1 MSPFLARCLHPYSIT
16 LVKVS
21 IFNLPIAVSHPL
33 NFSYVILLGES
44 RKAAK
49 ATSITAVRQ
58 KTFKELTVV
67 RRSTCQAFKETNPKT
82 IHWLICHNFIDPFC
96 SDCQLMLQGK
106 EMVVMFVSELKP
118 IEMSFKVIGT
128 GYSRKPQKL
137 E

>member
-1 MSPFLARCLHPYSIT
+1 MSLFLARCWHPCSIT

-21 IFNLPIAVSHPL
+21 IFNLPTAISHPL
-33 NFSYVILLGES
+33 NFSYVILLGGS

-49 ATSITAVRQ
+49 ATSLTAVRQ
-58 KTFKELTVV
+58 KTFKELTVL

-82 IHWLICHNFIDPFC
+82 ILWLSCHNFIDPFC

-118 IEMSFKVIGT
+118 IEMSF
-128 GYSRKPQKL
+128 
-137 E
+137 

>member
-1 MSPFLARCLHPYSIT
+1 MTRSSISQSCNMINFVRT
-16 LVKVS
+16 
-21 IFNLPIAVSHPL
+21 FCAGIAL
-33 NFSYVILLGES
+33 KLYWVISCFVVVVLQGTAQKCGGS

-49 ATSITAVRQ
+49 ATSLTAVRQ

-82 IHWLICHNFIDPFC
+82 ILWLSCHNFIDPFC

-118 IEMSFKVIGT
+118 IEMSF
-128 GYSRKPQKL
+128 
-137 E
+137 